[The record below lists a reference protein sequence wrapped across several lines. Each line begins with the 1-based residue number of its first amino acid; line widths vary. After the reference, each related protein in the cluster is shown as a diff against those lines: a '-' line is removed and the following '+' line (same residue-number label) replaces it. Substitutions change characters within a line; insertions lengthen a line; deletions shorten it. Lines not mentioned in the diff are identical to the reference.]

1 MYCPFIVFSDSPASS
16 SLCSLICT
24 FLYMT
29 HLSPASLQVP
39 FFKPPIYCSCQIQF
53 ITKPFFT
60 LVGSRAFFIYGQR
73 LNYLNLSVGKM
84 PNSTIIH
91 ATFFAVGALVGGSV
105 AAAVSTNKR
114 LWPSRETPGPVVEV
128 GPSGKAQ
135 ISDLTS
141 PVLRYGNPGAC
152 KHHLGSIPHHF

>member
-1 MYCPFIVFSDSPASS
+1 MDVLPHSLFSSHSPASP

-29 HLSPASLQVP
+29 QLSPASLQVP
-39 FFKPPIYCSCQIQF
+39 FFKSPSIVRAN
-53 ITKPFFT
+53 TKP
-60 LVGSRAFFIYGQR
+60 LILPMCYIKSDHVHYVNPKPA
-73 LNYLNLSVGKM
+73 LELSIEKM

-114 LWPSRETPGPVVEV
+114 LWPSREMPGPVEV
-128 GPSGKAQ
+128 GPGGKAQ

-141 PVLRYGNPGAC
+141 LRYGNPGAC
-152 KHHLGSIPHHF
+152 KHQLGSTPHHWL